1 MTWKNVLGGVS
12 ARILLFHME
21 YKMELTK
28 EMSELRQRN
37 EERLKTAKEQL
48 GEKWI
53 LHPVH
58 QVPRKPVE
66 FK

>member
-1 MTWKNVLGGVS
+1 MG
-12 ARILLFHME
+12 

-28 EMSELRQRN
+28 EMVELRQRN
-37 EERLKTAKEQL
+37 EERLKAAKEQL
-48 GEKWI
+48 GIKWI

-58 QVPRKPVE
+58 QVQRKPVE

>member
-1 MTWKNVLGGVS
+1 
-12 ARILLFHME
+12 ME
-21 YKMELTK
+21 YKMEPTK
-28 EMSELRQRN
+28 ELIELRQRN

-48 GEKWI
+48 GTKWI

-58 QVPRKPVE
+58 QVQRKPVE

>member
-1 MTWKNVLGGVS
+1 MG
-12 ARILLFHME
+12 

-28 EMSELRQRN
+28 ELIELRQRN
-37 EERLKTAKEQL
+37 EERLKVAKEQL

-58 QVPRKPVE
+58 QVQRKPVE